1 MHSAGRPL
9 SKAIKASMVVLGAS
23 LLITGAACGGTSKSG
38 TTTSAA
44 QTQTTTGNSSVLRIA
59 VTQSPDPFDPA
70 TLADNRSIELAQNV
84 FDGLVDV
91 NDQTQIVP
99 AIAKN
104 WTVSKD
110 GTVYTFNLRQNVHF
124 QNGNLVT
131 AQDFVYSVNR
141 ALSPKVAS
149 PDSFFLTNI
158 KGADAVTKGKAKTAS
173 GIKAIGKFQLQA
185 TLTGPAG
192 YFPAL
197 VSRWPAWV
205 IDPKEVAAHPTSWDA
220 PGKLVAG
227 TGAYRLVRA
236 VGDSQYIFK
245 ANPNY
250 FLGAPKIKE
259 VDVSVVPNATAAVA
273 RYQANEFDAVLNLD
287 SPSILQVQKSATL
300 KSQFHSRPLL
310 RTVWLGMG
318 FKTAPFDNRNVRLA
332 FNHAIDKAALVKV
345 ALAGQATP
353 AAGWLPPG
361 LAGSV
366 ATTRKDYAYDPT
378 LAKSLLAKAGY
389 GKGGKP
395 FPSVQLVYS
404 LATGE
409 TEPAFEFIQ
418 NQLQQN
424 LGIKVSLKQ
433 MPANAFNAA
442 MSNPKLRPS
451 FWAYSFGLDYPD
463 AQEQTT
469 YLGITGAGYNFEAY
483 SNPKYDAVVAAAN
496 ANSNQARRA
505 ELYRQSENIRL
516 DDAVDVPLYYPNS
529 TWLVKP
535 DVKGFGASALYS
547 KKWFGMSIG

>member
-1 MHSAGRPL
+1 MQIARSRC
-9 SKAIKASMVVLGAS
+9 KAVMKTS
-23 LLITGAACGGTSKSG
+23 LLAVVALLLLAGSACGGSAKTNTAPLA
-38 TTTSAA
+38 TTAA
-44 QTQTTTGNSSVLRIA
+44 HASSVLRVA
-59 VTQSPDPFDPA
+59 VTQPPDPFDPA

-91 NDQTQIVP
+91 NDDMKIVP
-99 AIAKN
+99 AIAKS
-104 WTVSKD
+104 WKITGG
-110 GTVYTFNLRQNVHF
+110 GTVYTFNLRHDVHF
-124 QNGNLVT
+124 QNGRLVT
-131 AQDFVYSVNR
+131 AKDFVYSWNR
-141 ALSPKVAS
+141 ALSPAVAS

-173 GIKAIGKFQLQA
+173 GLKATGKFTLRV

-192 YFPAL
+192 YFPSL

-205 IDPKEVAAHPTSWDA
+205 VDSNDIKANPKTWSA
-220 PGKLVAG
+220 PGKVSG
-227 TGAYRLVRA
+227 TGAYKLVKA
-236 VGDSQYIFK
+236 IGDSEYIFQ

-250 FLGAPKIKE
+250 FPGTPKIRE
-259 VDVSVVPNATAAVA
+259 VRVSIVPNATAAVA

-287 SPSILQVQKSATL
+287 SPSILQVQKSSSL
-300 KSQFHSRPLL
+300 KTQFHSRPLL

-318 FKTAPFDNRNVRLA
+318 YTTAPFNNRDVRLA

-361 LAGSV
+361 IQGSV
-366 ATTRKDYAYDPT
+366 ASTRKDYSYDPA

-389 GKGGKP
+389 GSKGKP
-395 FPSVQLVYS
+395 FPEVALTYS

-409 TEPAFEFIQ
+409 TEQAFEFIQ

-424 LGIKVSLKQ
+424 LGIRVGLKQ
-433 MPANAFNAA
+433 MPANAFNSA
-442 MSNPKLRPS
+442 MSNPKQRPS
-451 FWAYSFGLDYPD
+451 LWGYSFGLDYPD

-483 SNPKYDAVVAAAN
+483 SNKKYDALVNAAN
-496 ANSNQARRA
+496 ANSNQAKRA
-505 ELYRQSENIRL
+505 ALYRQSENIRL

-535 DVKGFGASALYS
+535 SVKGFGASPLYS
-547 KKWFGMSIG
+547 KKWFGMSIGN